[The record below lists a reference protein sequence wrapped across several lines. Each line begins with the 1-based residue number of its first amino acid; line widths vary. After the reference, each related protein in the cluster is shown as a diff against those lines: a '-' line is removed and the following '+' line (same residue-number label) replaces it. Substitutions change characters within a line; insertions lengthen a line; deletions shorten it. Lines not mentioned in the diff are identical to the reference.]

1 MDGPGL
7 SLSKSEDSEGN
18 VERDPGEVLLRPV
31 ATNLTSARAKL
42 VLGLHWPPASLAP
55 SCRQGGA
62 EMAGFAHAGGEGG
75 DAGDRAR
82 CRPRNRDHSDLMLP
96 SLARARRGLAS
107 RTRKKGEPQEPGWRR
122 PQLPAGRGISRGRF
136 RGQSGGRPL
145 SPRRSTGR
153 ENSTRDDVA
162 GRRGEGGR
170 EPKLFARAL
179 PSRAYY
185 PLPQLPAARCVF
197 PTAALSNPVR
207 LGSGRACARNQA
219 ADVTVEPFA
228 GVRCPSAAGRGCDSM
243 ESAGAATAQ
252 TSKRSSRRS
261 SSSALSALSTSSRTN
276 AGAAERT
283 TVGPV
288 AYDPDSRSSVSVGSR
303 PGKTPPGPTST
314 PRARHRRLPRDYGVW
329 LCSSKGHDPTA
340 AGVDCGRRQPRS
352 LRRARRPT
360 SPCRFR

>member
-1 MDGPGL
+1 MDGPEF

-96 SLARARRGLAS
+96 RWPGHGGAWRAAHARKASLKSPAGGGRSS
-107 RTRKKGEPQEPGWRR
+107 R
-122 PQLPAGRGISRGRF
+122 LGRGISRGRF

-197 PTAALSNPVR
+197 PAAALSNPVR
-207 LGSGRACARNQA
+207 LGLGRVC
-219 ADVTVEPFA
+219 EK
-228 GVRCPSAAGRGCDSM
+228 PSR
-243 ESAGAATAQ
+243 
-252 TSKRSSRRS
+252 
-261 SSSALSALSTSSRTN
+261 
-276 AGAAERT
+276 
-283 TVGPV
+283 
-288 AYDPDSRSSVSVGSR
+288 
-303 PGKTPPGPTST
+303 
-314 PRARHRRLPRDYGVW
+314 
-329 LCSSKGHDPTA
+329 
-340 AGVDCGRRQPRS
+340 
-352 LRRARRPT
+352 
-360 SPCRFR
+360 